1 MVIQSILF
9 YYFAI
14 VIIATAAMAV
24 SRRNPVYAVIF
35 LLPCLVHI
43 AGLWVL
49 LGAEFL
55 AAIQI
60 IVYTGAIMVLYLFV
74 IFILDLAS
82 FRTKR
87 IVHRQKPLAIAA
99 GLALILQLMVLTMVA
114 TFPGPFGKAQE
125 VISGGNTQ
133 AVGGVLY
140 TQFLFPFEL
149 ASLVLLVAIFGA
161 VVLARRESEETSS

>member
-1 MVIQSILF
+1 MVLQSILF

-14 VIIATAAMAV
+14 VIIASAALAV

-35 LLPCLVHI
+35 LLPCLLHI

-60 IVYTGAIMVLYLFV
+60 IIYTGAIMVLYLFV
-74 IFILDLAS
+74 DLAS

-87 IVHRQKPLAIAA
+87 IFHNQRPLAIAA
-99 GLALILQLMVLTMVA
+99 GLALILQLLVLTMVA
-114 TFPGPFGKAQE
+114 TFPGPFGPAQE
-125 VISGGNTQ
+125 VVSGGNTQ

-140 TQFLFPFEL
+140 TEFLFPFEL

-161 VVLARRESEETSS
+161 VVLARRETEETPS

>member
-9 YYFAI
+9 YYFAF
-14 VIIATAAMAV
+14 VIIATAVMAIT
-24 SRRNPVYAVIF
+24 RRNPVYAVMF
-35 LLPCLVHI
+35 LLPCLIHI

-74 IFILDLAS
+74 IFILDLGS

-87 IVHRQKPLAIAA
+87 IIHSQRPVALAA
-99 GLALILQLMVLTMVA
+99 GAALVLQVLVLTLVA
-114 TFPGPFGKAQE
+114 TFPGPFGPPQE
-125 VISGGNTQ
+125 VASGGNTQ

-140 TQFLFPFEL
+140 TDFLFPFEL
-149 ASLVLLVAIFGA
+149 ASLVLLVAMFGA
-161 VVLARRESEETSS
+161 VVLARREDKETSS

>member
-1 MVIQSILF
+1 MGLESILF

-14 VIIATAAMAV
+14 VIVATAALAV
-24 SRRNPVYAVIF
+24 SRRNPVYAVLF

-43 AGLWVL
+43 AGLWL
-49 LGAEFL
+49 FLGAEFL

-60 IVYTGAIMVLYLFV
+60 IIYTGAIMVLYLFV
-74 IFILDLAS
+74 IFILDLGS

-87 IVHRQKPLAIAA
+87 IIHQQKSLAIAG
-99 GLALILQLMVLTMVA
+99 GLALIVQLVVLTIA
-114 TFPGPFGKAQE
+114 STFPGPFGPPQE
-125 VISGGNTQ
+125 VVSGGNTQ

-140 TQFLFPFEL
+140 TDFLFPFEL

-161 VVLARRESEETSS
+161 VVLARKESEETSS